1 VDGTFKLCR
10 HPFSQLLT
18 VNAFV
23 RADDHAKQV
32 PLAFVLMSGRKKKDY
47 KAVFQ
52 AILEVLPIS
61 PLVKRITLDFERA
74 LWPILRSLF
83 PDVKVIG
90 CAFHW
95 TQALWRKVRCHVETT
110 RNIVSVFVILGKVL
124 VFG

>member
-47 KAVFQ
+47 KAIFQ

-61 PLVKRITLDFERA
+61 PLVKRITLDFEVYSFSICYFGQGSRFW
-74 LWPILRSLF
+74 LVSPLKIFQIQYSLLFNIRFTMDNKWIL
-83 PDVKVIG
+83 DHG
-90 CAFHW
+90 
-95 TQALWRKVRCHVETT
+95 
-110 RNIVSVFVILGKVL
+110 
-124 VFG
+124 